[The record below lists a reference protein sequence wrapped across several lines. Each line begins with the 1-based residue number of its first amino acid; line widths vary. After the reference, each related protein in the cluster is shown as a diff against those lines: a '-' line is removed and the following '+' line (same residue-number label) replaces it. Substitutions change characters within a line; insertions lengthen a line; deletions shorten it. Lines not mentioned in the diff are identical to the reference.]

1 MSESIQPK
9 MARHEVARDYV
20 DFLRTALTVFTWT
33 ALCTAVTVF
42 AWSPALMEYG
52 LLAKRLAV
60 VVSFVALTT
69 TIGGAYSLVL
79 AAYALR
85 KKIVRHAPWAILLPV
100 AFFGPIALWAF
111 GLVAVAIFL
120 VPMIKNIAQF

>member
-52 LLAKRLAV
+52 LLAKGLAV
-60 VVSFVALTT
+60 VQ
-69 TIGGAYSLVL
+69 GD
-79 AAYALR
+79 
-85 KKIVRHAPWAILLPV
+85 WANEIRSWLYRLG
-100 AFFGPIALWAF
+100 F
-111 GLVAVAIFL
+111 
-120 VPMIKNIAQF
+120 